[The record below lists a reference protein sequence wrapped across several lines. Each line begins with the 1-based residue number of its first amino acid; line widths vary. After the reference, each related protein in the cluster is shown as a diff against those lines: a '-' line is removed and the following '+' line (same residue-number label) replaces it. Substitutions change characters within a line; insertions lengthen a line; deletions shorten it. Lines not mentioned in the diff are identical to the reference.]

1 MRAER
6 AGRRQGRCALPV
18 ALSLALALAGA
29 LAHASAG
36 AQEALAAC
44 LACHGSD
51 GQSRNAGVPSLGG
64 QQRAYLVT
72 QLYLFREGLR
82 TGAPMATL
90 LHDWNDEA
98 LQAAA
103 ARLAALPPPAPPAA
117 PLDAARLARGR
128 ALVQQHHCAQCHG
141 PHFSG
146 HDGVPRIGAQRE
158 DYLAR
163 TLRDFKGNV
172 RAGYD
177 GTMAEVLQPVS
188 PADIDD
194 LAYLLARA
202 P

>member
-1 MRAER
+1 MRPALAR
-6 AGRRQGRCALPV
+6 GHAPRCCIPV
-18 ALSLALALAGA
+18 AFSLALALAGA
-29 LAHASAG
+29 LAHATAG
-36 AQEALAAC
+36 AAEPLAAC
-44 LACHGSD
+44 LACHGGD

-64 QQRAYLVT
+64 QQRAYLAT

-82 TGAPMATL
+82 SGAPMATL
-90 LHDWNDEA
+90 LHDWTDEA

-103 ARLAALPPPAPPAA
+103 AQLATLPAPLPPAA
-117 PLDAARLARGR
+117 PVDAARLERGR
-128 ALVQQHHCAQCHG
+128 ALVQRYHCAQCHG
-141 PHFSG
+141 PHFAG

-163 TLRDFKGNV
+163 TLREFKGNV

-177 GTMAEVLQPVS
+177 GTMAEVLQPVTA
-188 PADIDD
+188 ADIDD